1 MVDCGI
7 MNLNLSG
14 REVTLEVRHIVHRIP
29 QTELYIR
36 KNREFFQHITVIGKR
51 QLIDLTV
58 LANRYESGQLS
69 LQSVLTTLKC
79 RISHSMMALIRI
91 EISLRW
97 HPARIPD
104 RISFFN
110 IVVMSV
116 AVIWNIVV
124 TISRKT
130 KQLRIFIEAVTS
142 TGIGDQRKEILGAQ
156 IVDPWKRGLWRCDDV
171 FFVCIIEI
179 SKFHMKLLLILF
191 NM

>member
-1 MVDCGI
+1 MITTLTVLCLMVDCGI
-7 MNLNLSG
+7 MNLDLSG

-36 KNREFFQHITVIGKR
+36 KNREFFQRITVIGKC

-91 EISLRW
+91 KIGLGW

-116 AVIWNIVV
+116 AVSGNIVV
-124 TISRKT
+124 TVSGKT
-130 KQLRIFIEAVTS
+130 
-142 TGIGDQRKEILGAQ
+142 
-156 IVDPWKRGLWRCDDV
+156 
-171 FFVCIIEI
+171 
-179 SKFHMKLLLILF
+179 
-191 NM
+191 